1 MNLNERGKPTDTTSV
16 LLFPSFKR
24 IAQMKDEVGCVVKF
38 VLQNLLPVSQ
48 GGCDDRQD
56 PLQSE
61 EVDYINVFI
70 CGHNKR
76 DKRCGIMGPL
86 LKTQFLRL
94 LPTAG
99 IRVLKGEQPRR
110 KGLDELPELAA
121 KVNLISHIGGH
132 KFAGNVIIYIPPA
145 IMTNSPL
152 AGKGIWYGRVEPKH
166 VQGIIY
172 ETILGGRII
181 QELLRGV
188 KHHDIEAA

>member
-1 MNLNERGKPTDTTSV
+1 
-16 LLFPSFKR
+16 
-24 IAQMKDEVGCVVKF
+24 MKDEVGCVVKF

-48 GGCDDRQD
+48 GGCDDRQV

-132 KFAGNVIIYIPPA
+132 KFAGNVII
-145 IMTNSPL
+145 
-152 AGKGIWYGRVEPKH
+152 WYGRVEPKH